1 MREPSC
7 HALPAASRLAPALL
21 APALLAM
28 ALLIGACA
36 GPETADQTEPAREAA
51 AEALHALFDD
61 EWERRLRENP
71 TYASAQGERR
81 WNEQWPDLSDEAR
94 EARHRADREAL
105 ARLDEINRDALS
117 EEDQL
122 NYDLFRTEME
132 TQVEGHGFD
141 HHLITLNQRGGIQS
155 ADDIAGRIPLSD
167 VSDYEDW
174 ITRLETFGDYMD
186 ATIDLM
192 YQGIDSG
199 WTLPKVIAER
209 IPPQIESQLVDH
221 ADESGFYEPFEEMPS
236 RISSEDRERLRGEAI
251 EAIEGV
257 VIPAYERFYGFF
269 TEEYIPGARETLG
282 ARHFPDG
289 ENYYA
294 WRAKEFT
301 TTELTP
307 EEIHEIGLSEVERIR
322 GEMHEII
329 EKLEFDGNFE
339 DFLHYLR
346 SDEKF
351 YYEDPKDLL
360 RHYKAESKRID
371 GLVPPFF
378 KTMPRMP
385 YGVRPIPD
393 SIAPDTT
400 TAYYSRP
407 AADGT
412 RAGFYYVN
420 LYRPDTRPKWE
431 IPALTVHEAVPGHH
445 FQIALAQELEGIPNF
460 RRYGGPT
467 AYVEGWALYTEWLA
481 HEMGVYET
489 LYDEFGQLTYEM
501 WRAVRLV
508 VDTGIHQF
516 DWTRDEAI
524 DFFMSNAARAEH
536 DIINEIDRYI
546 AWPGQ
551 ALAYKIGELRI
562 RELRQRAEEALGDDF
577 DIREF
582 HDVVLLNG
590 AIPLDVLE
598 QVVDDWIAEQTS

>member
-1 MREPSC
+1 MPQIP
-7 HALPAASRLAPALL
+7 HRLRITALL
-21 APALLAM
+21 ALLLFAS
-28 ALLIGACA
+28 ACA
-36 GPETADQTEPAREAA
+36 TTDDNGAAGEAVS
-51 AEALHALFDD
+51 ELHTFFDD
-61 EWERRLRENP
+61 EWDRRLRENP
-71 TYASAQGERR
+71 TYASAQGDRR
-81 WNEQWPDLSDEAR
+81 WNDQWPDLSDEAR
-94 EARHRADREAL
+94 ADRQAADQEAL
-105 ARLDEINRDALS
+105 NRLDAIDRSALP
-117 EEDQL
+117 EEEQL
-122 NYDLFRTEME
+122 NYDLFRTELE
-132 TQVEGHGFD
+132 RRIEGHDFD

-155 ADDIAGRIPLSD
+155 ADDTAGRVPLDD

-174 ITRLETFGDYMD
+174 IARLEGFGDYMD
-186 ATIDLM
+186 QTIDLM
-192 YQGIDSG
+192 YEGIETG
-199 WTLPKVIAER
+199 WTLPQVIAER
-209 IPPQIESQLVDH
+209 IPPQIESQLVEH
-221 ADESGFYEPFEEMPS
+221 PDESGFYEPFKDMPD
-236 RISSEDRERLRGEAI
+236 RISESEQERLREAGAA
-251 EAIEGV
+251 AIKDV
-257 VIPAYERFYGFF
+257 VLPAYQRFHAFF

-289 ENYYA
+289 EAYYA
-294 WRAKEFT
+294 WRARDFT

-307 EEIHEIGLSEVERIR
+307 EEIHEIGLDEVARIR
-322 GEMHEII
+322 EEMLEII
-329 EKLEFDGNFE
+329 DELEFDGDFD

-346 SDEKF
+346 TDEKF
-351 YYEDPKDLL
+351 YYEDPDDLL
-360 RHYKAESKRID
+360 QHYKAESKRID
-371 GLVPPFF
+371 GLLPPFF

-431 IPALTVHEAVPGHH
+431 IPALSVHEAVPGHH

-467 AYVEGWALYTEWLA
+467 AFVEGWALYTEWLA

-508 VDTGIHQF
+508 VDTGIHTM

-562 RELRQRAEEALGDDF
+562 RELRARAEEALGDDF

-598 QVVDDWIAEQTS
+598 QVVDDWIDEARQ